1 MDMMNEFTINNI
13 IFKLKK
19 NLNSEMMSVKM
30 LGEVAERQDNL
41 FAEMMHN
48 IVKFNHNQNE
58 KMKQM
63 VNPDSFYKHLA
74 YSLRLEKENEDF
86 KKANGNH
93 PIGNEMDHPDNFETL
108 YFKRL
113 ENEMKK
119 KDTFDYENYPTER
132 KKIIQRNMGKYQET
146 YPTYEEKKLNH
157 AVEISNMNR
166 DEHRKLKLNISKIH

>member
-13 IFKLKK
+13 ILKLKK

-41 FAEMMHN
+41 FAEMIHN
-48 IVKFNHNQNE
+48 LGKFNNNQNE

-63 VNPDSFYKHLA
+63 VNPDAFYKHLA
-74 YSLRLEKENEDF
+74 YSIRLEKENEDF

-93 PIGNEMDHPDNFETL
+93 PIGNEIDHPDNFETV

-113 ENEMKK
+113 ENEIKK
-119 KDTFDYENYPTER
+119 KDTFDYEKYPTER
-132 KKIIQRNMGKYQET
+132 KKVIQKNMGKYQESYHT
-146 YPTYEEKKLNH
+146 YDDQKLDH
-157 AVEISNMNR
+157 AIEISNINR
-166 DEHRKLKLNISKIH
+166 NENCKLYLYSST